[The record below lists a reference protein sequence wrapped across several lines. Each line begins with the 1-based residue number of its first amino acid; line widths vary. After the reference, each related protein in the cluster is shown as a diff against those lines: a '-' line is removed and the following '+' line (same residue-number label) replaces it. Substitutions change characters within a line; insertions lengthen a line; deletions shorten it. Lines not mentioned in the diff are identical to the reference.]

1 MATRYLITY
10 NNYDIEEEFEDL
22 DLLIK
27 HLIEIFKENGYF
39 ISRSLNNNQIINN
52 QIIKLY
58 EQEFDCDIHSYEKL
72 GD

>member
-1 MATRYLITY
+1 MRYLITY

-22 DLLIK
+22 NLLIN
-27 HLIEIFKENGYF
+27 HLIKIFKENDYS
-39 ISRSLNNNQIINN
+39 IRRNLNDN

-58 EQEFDCDIHSYEKL
+58 EQKFDCCIHSYEKL

>member
-1 MATRYLITY
+1 MRYLITY

-27 HLIEIFKENGYF
+27 HLIEIFKKNGYF
-39 ISRSLNNNQIINN
+39 IRRNINDN

-58 EQEFDCDIHSYEKL
+58 EQKFDCVIHSYEKL

>member
-1 MATRYLITY
+1 MVTRYLIIY

-39 ISRSLNNNQIINN
+39 ISRSLNNNQII
-52 QIIKLY
+52 KLY

-72 GD
+72 EE

>member
-1 MATRYLITY
+1 MVTRYLITY

-39 ISRSLNNNQIINN
+39 ISRSLNNNQII
-52 QIIKLY
+52 KLY
-58 EQEFDCDIHSYEKL
+58 EQEFDCNIHSYEKL
-72 GD
+72 EE

>member
-1 MATRYLITY
+1 MIYLITY
-10 NNYDIEEEFEDL
+10 NNYEIEEEFEDL
-22 DLLIK
+22 NLLIK
-27 HLIEIFKENGYF
+27 HLIEIFKKNDYF
-39 ISRSLNNNQIINN
+39 IRQNLNDN